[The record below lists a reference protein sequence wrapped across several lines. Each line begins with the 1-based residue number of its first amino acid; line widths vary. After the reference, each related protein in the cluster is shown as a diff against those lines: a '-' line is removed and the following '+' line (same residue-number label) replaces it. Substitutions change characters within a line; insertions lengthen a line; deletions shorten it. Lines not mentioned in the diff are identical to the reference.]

1 MKRLLVIALSI
12 LFLGSCSDGKVVNT
26 QDPYLW
32 LEEVEGDAAL
42 QWVNSQN
49 EITQARYTN
58 SERFNETYQFL
69 LDEYNSDDRIPYA
82 YVQNGEMYNFWRDES
97 NVRGIWRKT
106 SIEKYQEEK
115 VEWEVIIDVDQLA
128 KDEDKNWVWRG
139 ADCLAP
145 NYERCLI
152 RLSDGGKDAVVV
164 REFNLISKSFIDD
177 GFATLESKQYFSWV
191 NQDQILIATN
201 FGEGSMNESGYPSQV
216 RLWDRNQDIG
226 DAREVFQGDYQKIF
240 SFPFSSIRPDGN
252 YFGILE
258 GPTFF
263 TKVLYLFN
271 NDELVKLELPL
282 KMDVYGTYEN
292 LLIISLAENWQGF
305 DIGSLVAVNLDDAM
319 AQNISVDSLTLL
331 FKPSEKR
338 FLRSVSI
345 GANQILVSVLD
356 NISGQVLQ
364 LQKVGSSWIENQVR
378 GFEGGLLSVSSID
391 EWSNHTFLN
400 SQGFTQPSSLYYS
413 NGSKEFKKIKSVPS
427 KFDPEKYNVEQL
439 YAVSKDGTQI
449 PYFQISNIGMENNST
464 NPTLLYGYG
473 GFEISQTPSYLS
485 AFSRSWLDSGGVY
498 VIANI
503 RGGGEYGPKWHQSA
517 LKENRQRA
525 YDDFIAVAEKLIDSK
540 ITSPRHLGI
549 RGGSNGGLLVGATFT
564 QRPDL
569 FNAVVCAVP
578 LLDMFRYDK
587 LLAGASWVD
596 EYGDPDNADEWEFI
610 SKYSPYQNVY
620 EDKEYPEVYFYTS
633 TKDDRVHPGHA
644 RKMAKKMIDQG
655 HKVIYYE
662 NVEGGHSAAANL
674 KQSAY
679 MSTLQLEYLRDKL
692 VD

>member
-58 SERFNETYQFL
+58 SERFSETYQFL

-97 NVRGIWRKT
+97 NVRGVWRKT

-128 KDEDKNWVWRG
+128 KAEDKNWVWRG

-240 SFPFSSIRPDGN
+240 SFPFSSIRPDGS

-305 DIGSLVAVNLDDAM
+305 DIGSLVAVNLDDAL

-378 GFEGGLLSVSSID
+378 GFEGGMLSVSSID
-391 EWSNHTFLN
+391 EWSDHTFLN

>member
-12 LFLGSCSDGKVVNT
+12 LFLGSCSNGKVVNT

-58 SERFNETYQFL
+58 SERFSETYQFL

-97 NVRGIWRKT
+97 NVRGVWRKT

-128 KDEDKNWVWRG
+128 KAEDKNWVWRG

-240 SFPFSSIRPDGN
+240 SLPFSSIRPDGS

-305 DIGSLVAVNLDDAM
+305 DIGSLVAVNLDDAL

-331 FKPSEKR
+331 FEPSEKR

-378 GFEGGLLSVSSID
+378 GFEGGMLSVSSID
-391 EWSNHTFLN
+391 EWSDHTFLN

-449 PYFQISNIGMENNST
+449 PYFQISNIGMEKNSI

-679 MSTLQLEYLRDKL
+679 MSALQLEYLRDKL

>member
-240 SFPFSSIRPDGN
+240 SFPFSSIRPDGS

-305 DIGSLVAVNLDDAM
+305 DIGSLVAVNLDDAL

-331 FKPSEKR
+331 FEPSEKR

-378 GFEGGLLSVSSID
+378 GFEGGMLSVSSID
-391 EWSNHTFLN
+391 EWSDHTFLN

-449 PYFQISNIGMENNST
+449 PYFQISNIGMEKNST

>member
-240 SFPFSSIRPDGN
+240 SFPFSSIRPDGS

-305 DIGSLVAVNLDDAM
+305 DIGSLVAVNLDDAL

-331 FKPSEKR
+331 FEPSEKR

-378 GFEGGLLSVSSID
+378 GFEGGMLSVSSID
-391 EWSNHTFLN
+391 EWSDHTFLN

>member
-115 VEWEVIIDVDQLA
+115 VEWEVIIDIDQLA

-305 DIGSLVAVNLDDAM
+305 DIGSLVAVNLDDAL

-331 FKPSEKR
+331 FEPSEKR

-378 GFEGGLLSVSSID
+378 GFEGGMLSVSSID
-391 EWSNHTFLN
+391 EWSDHTFLN

-540 ITSPRHLGI
+540 ITSPKHLGI

>member
-1 MKRLLVIALSI
+1 MKRLLVIVLSI

-305 DIGSLVAVNLDDAM
+305 DIGSLVAVNLDDAL

-331 FKPSEKR
+331 FEPSEKR

-356 NISGQVLQ
+356 NISGQVFQ

-378 GFEGGLLSVSSID
+378 GFEGGMLSVSSID

-449 PYFQISNIGMENNST
+449 PYFQISNIGMEKNST

>member
-305 DIGSLVAVNLDDAM
+305 DIGSLVAVNLDDAL

-378 GFEGGLLSVSSID
+378 GFEGGMLSVSSID
-391 EWSNHTFLN
+391 EWSDHTFLN

-449 PYFQISNIGMENNST
+449 PYFQISNIGMEKNST